1 MNIFSKWILK
11 VFPTIAE
18 MLTSKTIDS
27 KTIKKK
33 NLTTNTLNL
42 EKYKGTDIGAYHKR
56 YNIKNKINLIHNFIN
71 KSNIITVADVGCNS
85 GAKSKNLTQQVTGY
99 DLTTQKE

>member
-33 NLTTNTLNL
+33 NLTNN
-42 EKYKGTDIGAYHKR
+42 KFDSQFHK
-56 YNIKNKINLIHNFIN
+56 
-71 KSNIITVADVGCNS
+71 
-85 GAKSKNLTQQVTGY
+85 
-99 DLTTQKE
+99 